1 MDKRNPVFV
10 IYQDGRSTLDCIAES
25 FKMKGSPNP
34 GAGLIWGLIL
44 SLFLSL
50 SVGILLAVFC
60 R

>member
-34 GAGLIWGLIL
+34 GARLIWGLIL

-50 SVGILLAVFC
+50 SLGILLSVVF

>member
-1 MDKRNPVFV
+1 MDKRDQVFV

-34 GAGLIWGLIL
+34 GARLIWGLIL

-50 SVGILLAVFC
+50 SLGILLSFL
-60 R
+60 